1 MVNSNPMRGPQYAV
15 KKMFDSQYPYLIN
28 KDYKKS
34 YAMVLSTSYQANT
47 GASGG
52 SLSRIFRGNNQRLDN
67 YLFQLSKK

>member
-15 KKMFDSQYPYLIN
+15 KKIFDAEYSYFKN
-28 KDYKKS
+28 KDIKKS

-52 SLSRIFRGNNQRLDN
+52 SLSRIFRGNTQKLDN
-67 YLFQLSKK
+67 YLFQFSKR